1 MNSDFLFPNNAA
13 FSESQSLLLPSQRN
27 TAIVVLTIIVLV
39 MIIPYTSVLKA
50 AIFTSIPIIFH
61 WMISSIFLM
70 N

>member
-39 MIIPYTSVLKA
+39 MIIPYIRVCSAT
-50 AIFTSIPIIFH
+50 TPI
-61 WMISSIFLM
+61 LG
-70 N
+70 NRTNG

>member
-39 MIIPYTSVLKA
+39 MIIPYGNTAQTQTKDNKA
-50 AIFTSIPIIFH
+50 FTFVI
-61 WMISSIFLM
+61 
-70 N
+70 

>member
-39 MIIPYTSVLKA
+39 MIIPY
-50 AIFTSIPIIFH
+50 IIFPQ
-61 WMISSIFLM
+61 IAIASCNSFQKG
-70 N
+70 NNS